1 MSAELERTIERVWT
15 LAGCVAELRWAAG
28 RPITQEELIAEL
40 LDVKSP
46 GITWGFA
53 RPRRADL
60 AKFRDELPAVAA
72 NLEQQHGAL
81 VRELASWRP
90 AKLEQRHEALEVA
103 ARLASRDTEE
113 EAALLERA
121 VDTAA
126 HCLGALLAAERR
138 LDKRERGE
146 AKRTSPERVASP
158 GALTAAA
165 EEAATDGR
173 Q

>member
-60 AKFRDELPAVAA
+60 ARFRDDLPEIAET
-72 NLEQQHGAL
+72 LEQQHRILAT
-81 VRELASWRP
+81 ELARP
-90 AKLEQRHEALEVA
+90 AKLEQRPEA
-103 ARLASRDTEE
+103 
-113 EAALLERA
+113 
-121 VDTAA
+121 
-126 HCLGALLAAERR
+126 
-138 LDKRERGE
+138 
-146 AKRTSPERVASP
+146 RVANVGP
-158 GALTAAA
+158 PACRIELDVDRIRALGT
-165 EEAATDGR
+165 EDW
-173 Q
+173 